1 MSRFLSTI
9 IKDIRLQL
17 RYGFYY
23 AAVFVALL
31 YIVIL
36 KTLSLEIV
44 VIILPVVLLS
54 NLTITAYFFVAGL
67 LLFEKSEGTLDAIV
81 VTPVCRGEYLWSKAV
96 SLTILTLLEGLVIIS
111 AVIGF
116 AYNPFR
122 LILSLGFIA
131 IMLVFI
137 GFVVVARY
145 DSINEFIIP
154 GALLMTP
161 LALPL
166 IDYFNIWRSWLFYLH
181 PLQAP
186 LELMRGTFD
195 SKQSTGLV
203 WLIVLS
209 VIWCIILFRWAGRNF
224 DRHIIKGRV
233 Q

>member
-1 MSRFLSTI
+1 MSTI

-23 AAVFVALL
+23 AAVFVAVL
-31 YIVIL
+31 YIAIL
-36 KTLSLEIV
+36 KTLSMEIV
-44 VIILPVVLLS
+44 TIILPVILLS

-67 LLFEKSEGTLDAIV
+67 LLFEKSEGTLEAIV
-81 VTPVCRGEYLWSKAV
+81 VTPVRGGEYLWSKAI
-96 SLTILTLLEGLVIIS
+96 SLTALALVEGLVITL
-111 AVIGF
+111 VITGF
-116 AYNPFR
+116 TYNPLL

-131 IMLVFI
+131 IMLVFL

-166 IDYFNIWRSWLFYLH
+166 IDYFNIWHSWIFYLH

-186 LELMRGTFD
+186 LQIMLGSFD
-195 SKQSTGLV
+195 PDQSTKLL
-203 WLIVLS
+203 WLIALS
-209 VIWCIILFRWAGRNF
+209 AIWCLLLFIWAEKNF
-224 DRHIIKGRV
+224 NRHIIRGHV